1 LALVKPISLPNH
13 ENHLIG
19 GFCRLAYLLL
29 YISCKIQN
37 ILGVKAMTR
46 MILVGLGLMLMT
58 SAVFAER
65 IKDLAQVQGVRNNQ
79 LIGYGLVVGLNG
91 SGDKNPFTDQ
101 SLKSMLTKFG
111 INVPPDV
118 KPNSKNVAAVAV
130 HADLPPFIKPGQ
142 TIDVTVSSLG
152 NAKTLVGGALLMT
165 PLRGLD
171 GNVYAI
177 AQGSLVVGGLD
188 GGGKDGS
195 KVTVNYPGGGH
206 IPNGA
211 IVERGVD
218 SGFDIGNTLTL
229 NLRQGDFTTAKRVVD
244 AINNKFG
251 DDTARALD
259 AQSVEVMA
267 PRMAHQKVAYLS
279 EIENIEV
286 SPAESAAKV
295 IVNSRT
301 GTVVISQNVRIGSAA
316 VSHGNLSVTVN
327 DDGQITQP
335 NVPNPFAAGANQG
348 LEAGAANAKQTARM
362 FKFESG
368 VSLDSLVKAVNKT
381 GASPSD
387 LVAILEAL
395 KTAGALKAE
404 LVVI

>member
-1 LALVKPISLPNH
+1 
-13 ENHLIG
+13 
-19 GFCRLAYLLL
+19 
-29 YISCKIQN
+29 
-37 ILGVKAMTR
+37 MTR
-46 MILVGLGLMLMT
+46 ILLVALGLMLMT
-58 SAVFAER
+58 TAVFAER

-152 NAKTLVGGALLMT
+152 NAKSLAGGALLMT
-165 PLRGLD
+165 PMRGLD

-177 AQGSLVVGGLD
+177 AQGTLVVGGLD
-188 GGGKDGS
+188 AAGKDGS
-195 KVTVNYPGGGH
+195 KITINYPGGGH

-218 SGFDIGNTLTL
+218 SGFDVGNTLTL

-244 AINNKFG
+244 AINSKFG
-251 DDTARALD
+251 EDTARALD

-267 PRMAHQKVAYLS
+267 PRMAYQKVAYLS
-279 EIENIEV
+279 EIENIEIN
-286 SPAESAAKV
+286 PAEAAAKV
-295 IVNSRT
+295 IINSRT
-301 GTVVISQNVRIGSAA
+301 GTVVISQNVRIGAAA
-316 VSHGNLSVTVN
+316 VAHGNLTVSIGEN
-327 DDGQITQP
+327 SQVSQ
-335 NVPNPFAAGANQG
+335 PNPFASG
-348 LEAGAANAKQTARM
+348 QTAVTQGSEVNVKQQKSRM
-362 FKFESG
+362 FKFEKG
-368 VSLDSLVKAVNKT
+368 VSLDDLVKTVNKI

>member
-1 LALVKPISLPNH
+1 
-13 ENHLIG
+13 
-19 GFCRLAYLLL
+19 
-29 YISCKIQN
+29 
-37 ILGVKAMTR
+37 MTR
-46 MILVGLGLMLMT
+46 IILVALGMMLMT
-58 SAVFAER
+58 STAFAER
-65 IKDLAQVQGVRNNQ
+65 IKDLAQVQGVRSNQ

-130 HADLPPFIKPGQ
+130 YADLPPFIKPGQ
-142 TIDVTVSSLG
+142 QIDVSVSSLG
-152 NAKTLVGGALLMT
+152 NSKTLAGGSLLMT

-171 GNVYAI
+171 GNVYAV
-177 AQGSLVVGGLD
+177 AQGSLIVGGLD
-188 GGGKDGS
+188 SAGKDGS
-195 KVTVNYPGGGH
+195 KVTISAPGGGH

-211 IVERGVD
+211 IVERSVD
-218 SGFDIGNTLTL
+218 AGFDVGNTLTL

-251 DDTARALD
+251 EDTARALD
-259 AQSVEVMA
+259 SQSVEVMA

-286 SPAESAAKV
+286 SPAESSAKV

-316 VSHGNLSVTVN
+316 VSHGNLSVTV
-327 DDGQITQP
+327 DETTQAGQP
-335 NVPNPFAAGANQG
+335 SAANPFAAGANQG
-348 LEAGAANAKQTARM
+348 QEAANAANKQSARM

>member
-1 LALVKPISLPNH
+1 
-13 ENHLIG
+13 
-19 GFCRLAYLLL
+19 
-29 YISCKIQN
+29 
-37 ILGVKAMTR
+37 MTR
-46 MILVGLGLMLMT
+46 ILLVALGLMLINT
-58 SAVFAER
+58 TVFAER
-65 IKDLAQVQGVRNNQ
+65 IKDLAQVQGVRSNQ

-118 KPNSKNVAAVAV
+118 KPNSKNVAAVAI

-142 TIDVTVSSLG
+142 TIDVSVSSLG
-152 NAKTLVGGALLMT
+152 NSKSLAGGSLLMS

-171 GNVYAI
+171 GNVYAV
-177 AQGSLVVGGLD
+177 AQGSLIVGGLD
-188 GGGKDGS
+188 SSGKDGS
-195 KVTVNYPGGGH
+195 KVTINSPGGGH

-218 SGFDIGNTLTL
+218 AGFDIGNTLML

-251 DDTARALD
+251 EDTARAVD

-279 EIENIEV
+279 EIENIEI
-286 SPAESAAKV
+286 SPAESSAKV

-301 GTVVISQNVRIGSAA
+301 GTVVISQNVRIGSVA

-327 DDGQITQP
+327 EEGQIAQP
-335 NVPNPFAAGANQG
+335 GAANPFTAPNQG
-348 LEAGAANAKQTARM
+348 QEAGAVTSNQTARM

>member
-1 LALVKPISLPNH
+1 
-13 ENHLIG
+13 
-19 GFCRLAYLLL
+19 
-29 YISCKIQN
+29 
-37 ILGVKAMTR
+37 MTR
-46 MILVGLGLMLMT
+46 VLLVALGMMLMT
-58 SAVFAER
+58 STAFAER

-111 INVPPDV
+111 INMPPDV
-118 KPNSKNVAAVAV
+118 KPNSKNIAAVAV

-142 TIDVTVSSLG
+142 KIDITVSSLG
-152 NAKTLVGGALLMT
+152 NAKSLAGGSLLLT

-171 GNVYAI
+171 GNVYAM

-188 GGGKDGS
+188 ASGKDGS
-195 KVTVNYPGGGH
+195 KITINYPSGGH
-206 IPNGA
+206 VPNGA
-211 IVERGVD
+211 IVEKGVD
-218 SGFDIGNTLTL
+218 AGFDVGNTITL
-229 NLRQGDFTTAKRVVD
+229 NLRQGDFTTAKLMVD
-244 AINNKFG
+244 AINQKFG

-267 PRMAHQKVAYLS
+267 PRMGHQKVAYLS
-279 EIENIEV
+279 EIENIEL
-286 SPAESAAKV
+286 SPAESSAKV

-301 GTVVISQNVRIGSAA
+301 GTVVIGQNVRIGAAA
-316 VSHGNLSVTVN
+316 VAHGNLSVSVGEN
-327 DDGQITQP
+327 SNVSQP
-335 NVPNPFAAGANQG
+335 NSFANGQTAVTPDSNIAVNQ
-348 LEAGAANAKQTARM
+348 EPARM
-362 FKFESG
+362 FKFDSG
-368 VSLDSLVKAVNKT
+368 VSLDELVKTVNRI

-395 KTAGALKAE
+395 KASGALKAE

>member
-1 LALVKPISLPNH
+1 
-13 ENHLIG
+13 
-19 GFCRLAYLLL
+19 
-29 YISCKIQN
+29 
-37 ILGVKAMTR
+37 MTR
-46 MILVGLGLMLMT
+46 ILLVGLGLMLMT

-65 IKDLAQVQGVRNNQ
+65 IKDLAQVQGVRSNQ

-130 HADLPPFIKPGQ
+130 YADLPPFIKPGQ
-142 TIDVTVSSLG
+142 QIDVSVSSLG
-152 NAKTLVGGALLMT
+152 NSKTLAGGSLLMT

-171 GNVYAI
+171 GNVYAV
-177 AQGSLVVGGLD
+177 AQGSLIVGGLD
-188 GGGKDGS
+188 SAGKDGS
-195 KVTVNYPGGGH
+195 KVTVSAPGGGH

-211 IVERGVD
+211 IVERSVD
-218 SGFDIGNTLTL
+218 AGFDVGNTLTL

-259 AQSVEVMA
+259 SQSVEVMA

-286 SPAESAAKV
+286 NPAESSAKV

-301 GTVVISQNVRIGSAA
+301 GTVVINQNVRIGSAA

-348 LEAGAANAKQTARM
+348 LEAGAASAKQTARM